1 MSTIRNTTR
10 TRRSWRR
17 AIRGAVLLTGLLGGV
32 AALGASAVAAS
43 ATPQTVTA
51 GTVRAISSFYDPY
64 TGDGSGGSLHVFSA
78 TASGVWETYWKNVGG
93 AKTTGQINNLA
104 GVTAISSFYDPYTAD
119 GSGGT
124 LHVFSATPSGV
135 WETYWD
141 NVGGA
146 KTTVKVNNLA
156 GVRAISSFY
165 DSYTGDGS
173 GGSLHVFSAT
183 PSGDYETYWHNLPS
197 GKTTGQINNL

>member
-17 AIRGAVLLTGLLGGV
+17 AIRGAVLLIGLLGGA

-51 GTVRAISSFYDPY
+51 GTVR
-64 TGDGSGGSLHVFSA
+64 
-78 TASGVWETYWKNVGG
+78 
-93 AKTTGQINNLA
+93 
-104 GVTAISSFYDPYTAD
+104 AISSFYDPYTAD

-156 GVRAISSFY
+156 GVRAVSSFY

>member
-43 ATPQTVTA
+43 AAPQTVTA
-51 GTVRAISSFYDPY
+51 GTVRAISSFYDP
-64 TGDGSGGSLHVFSA
+64 
-78 TASGVWETYWKNVGG
+78 
-93 AKTTGQINNLA
+93 
-104 GVTAISSFYDPYTAD
+104 
-119 GSGGT
+119 
-124 LHVFSATPSGV
+124 
-135 WETYWD
+135 
-141 NVGGA
+141 
-146 KTTVKVNNLA
+146 
-156 GVRAISSFY
+156 
-165 DSYTGDGS
+165 YTGDGS